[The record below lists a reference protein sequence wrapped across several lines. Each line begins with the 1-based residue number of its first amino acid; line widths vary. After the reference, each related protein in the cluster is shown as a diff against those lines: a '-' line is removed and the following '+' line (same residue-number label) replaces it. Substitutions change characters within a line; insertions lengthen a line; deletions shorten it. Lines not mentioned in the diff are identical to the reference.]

1 MPRSHLMTD
10 WICIATEGETVDG
23 RNLKAQ
29 WLIDMAETYDP
40 ENIYSAQ
47 IWPEHERYW
56 GAQGEVLALKHDKPD
71 DLVKL
76 YARLCPERDLIDAN
90 RRGQLLFCSIEP
102 TIDLNFRGTGK
113 PYLEGL
119 GVTSSPA
126 SIGTDRMRFSA
137 EKNHAIYGA
146 LEPLV
151 FSQVTELSEDEM
163 SNGKL
168 SDKKRTFRNLF
179 NIQEKKPD
187 ADNKPEGESKPE
199 SKSKK
204 GLFSKGKYSDEQMDS
219 LVEIVEELLEDNEE
233 QAEVIIE
240 IKEQLTEIKGVL
252 DEVKEGGNSE
262 EYKQIKQKLDAAE
275 AKFAKL
281 DSIATPLPDN
291 NPGDKDKQKYAF

>member
-23 RNLKAQ
+23 RNLKGQ
-29 WLIDMAETYDP
+29 WLIDMAESYDP

-76 YARLCPERDLIDAN
+76 YARLCPERELIDAN

-151 FSQVTELSEDEM
+151 FSQVTELSEEEM

-168 SDKKRTFRNLF
+168 SDKKRQFRNLF
-179 NIQEKKPD
+179 NIQDKKTN
-187 ADNKPEGESKPE
+187 ADNGTDKENKQDG
-199 SKSKK
+199 KSKK
-204 GLFSKGKYSDEQMDS
+204 GLFSKGKYSDEQIDS
-219 LVEIVEELLEDNEE
+219 LVDVVEEMLEDNEE
-233 QAEVIIE
+233 QAEVIEE
-240 IKEQLTEIKGVL
+240 IKTQLGEIKDAL
-252 DEVKEGGNSE
+252 DDAKGGAGSD
-262 EYKQIKQKLDAAE
+262 EYKKIKKQLDDAE

-281 DSIATPLPDN
+281 DSIATNLPDN
-291 NPGDKDKQKYAF
+291 NPGDKGTSKYAF